1 MKGRI
6 IGAALV
12 LIACVSGIG
21 LLFWKNELKY
31 QLPTPKPA
39 NYIQVSTGH
48 AVTLPQSFSSDASYF
63 LHFYNPDCPCS
74 RFNARHLKSLIRSY
88 KDSVQIVVVLAV
100 QEDLTKAKKEFGE
113 DLTYFVDSDNSLTK
127 ACGVYSTPQA
137 AIIDQQG
144 RLFYRGNYNAS
155 RYCTT
160 RATNFAE
167 LSLIAL
173 LNNQPPPSF
182 GLVSSQS
189 YGCEW
194 NKSKSDIEF
203 F

>member
-1 MKGRI
+1 MTTRI
-6 IGAALV
+6 IVFSLILISCIAGV
-12 LIACVSGIG
+12 LAI
-21 LLFWKNELKY
+21 FWHQELKY
-31 QLPTPKPA
+31 QLPTPVPA
-39 NYIQVSTGH
+39 GYVSIK
-48 AVTLPQSFSSDASYF
+48 AKQRVSLPGDFTSGISYF

-74 RFNARHLKSLIRSY
+74 RFNARHIKSLIRNYS
-88 KDSVQIVVVLAV
+88 DSVRIVVVLATEGDIV
-100 QEDLTKAKKEFGE
+100 RAKKEFSE
-113 DLTYFVDSDNSLTK
+113 DLQYFVDSDNAVAK

-137 AIIDQQG
+137 AIIDQEG
-144 RLFYRGNYNAS
+144 HLFYRGNYNSS

-173 LNNQPPPSF
+173 LNHQPPPSF
-182 GLVSSQS
+182 GLLSTQS

-194 NKSKSDIEF
+194 GKSKTDIDF